1 MKQTLAALLG
11 VFLTLNLAACRQAAP
26 VPAESTAPPAT
37 TEAPIPVT
45 TAVPTEAPFPYEP
58 GHHLMRY
65 DSAACGDYLEY
76 YLHIP
81 EYADEGLPL
90 VIFLHGDGEVGNTEG
105 LACYGMM
112 KKALE
117 IYGEAFPFIAITPC
131 TRTISWVQDS
141 IHTTLTELIA
151 HVAESCCVDMEK
163 IIITGHSR
171 GAIGVWNLISLYGDY
186 FSAAVPVSCDCGD
199 RKIDYETAAQVPVWA
214 VVGGMGD
221 LDEKYIPSMGWMCDQ
236 ITAAGGDAVFTI
248 LWDNYHN
255 ETCEN
260 AFTAEVFQWMLSQ

>member
-1 MKQTLAALLG
+1 MKKAVLFLLTACFLACLTGCAPEETLPPPETTVPPTTQA
-11 VFLTLNLAACRQAAP
+11 TL
-26 VPAESTAPPAT
+26 PPAT
-37 TEAPIPVT
+37 TS
-45 TAVPTEAPFPYEP
+45 PTQPPYPFES

-65 DSAACGDYLEY
+65 DSETWGDYLEY
-76 YLHIP
+76 YLHVP
-81 EYADEGLPL
+81 ENAEEGLPL

-105 LACYGMM
+105 LACYGLM
-112 KKALE
+112 KKARE
-117 IYGEAFPFIAITPC
+117 YYGEEFPFIAITPC

-141 IHTTLTELIA
+141 IQGTLTELIA
-151 HVAESCCVDMEK
+151 QVASDCRVDTKK

-199 RKIDYETAAQVPVWA
+199 RRIDYRKAAAVPVWA
-214 VVGGMGD
+214 VVGGTGD
-221 LDEKYIPSMGWMCDQ
+221 LDKKYASSMCWMCDQ
-236 ITAAGGDAVFTI
+236 ITAAGGSAQFTI

-260 AFTAEVFQWMLSQ
+260 AFTEELFQWMLSQ